1 MLLEISEDNLL
12 VDDVV
17 SDVNE
22 NNLVKFTVVEIVGST
37 ETC

>member
-1 MLLEISEDNLL
+1 MLLEISKDDLL
-12 VDDVV
+12 VDGVV

>member
-1 MLLEISEDNLL
+1 MLLEISEDDLL
-12 VDDVV
+12 VDGVV

-22 NNLVKFTVVEIVGST
+22 NNLVKFTVAEIVGST